1 MVTGVSNVIDFKARR
16 TACSVCSLKDICLPM
31 DLDQESREALEQII
45 ETIGPLHKGDYLFRQ
60 GDPFDAVYAVRSGYV
75 KTYLTTESGEEQ
87 VLGFYMPGEML
98 GLNSIHTE
106 HKRCSAEV
114 LNTSMVCRLPFDELS
129 MACRSI
135 PPLQRQLMRLM
146 SRELVMS
153 ESLSAIQTAEERIA
167 TFLLSWGERLARQ
180 GFSPRHYILPMT
192 RQDIGNYL
200 HLAPET
206 VSRCLGAFVEKGW
219 VDTFRREIKITNELA
234 LTAQCHND
242 WCI

>member
-1 MVTGVSNVIDFKARR
+1 MVTGLSNVVTFRARH

-31 DLDQESREALEQII
+31 DLDQESRKALELII

-60 GDPFDAVYAVRSGYV
+60 GDPFNALYAVRSGYV

-87 VLGFYMPGEML
+87 VLGFYVPGEML
-98 GLNSIHTE
+98 GLNSIHAE
-106 HKRCSAEV
+106 HERCSAEV
-114 LNTSMVCRLPFDELS
+114 LNTSMICRLPFNELS
-129 MACRSI
+129 AACRNI
-135 PPLQRQLMRLM
+135 PLLQRQLLRLM

-167 TFLLSWGERLARQ
+167 TFLLCWGERLARQ

-206 VSRCLGAFVEKGW
+206 VSRCLGSFVEKGW
-219 VDTFRREIKITNELA
+219 IDTFRREVKITNQLELNAHCLNGWA
-234 LTAQCHND
+234 L
-242 WCI
+242 

>member
-114 LNTSMVCRLPFDELS
+114 LNTSMVCRLPFNELS
-129 MACRSI
+129 VACRST
-135 PPLQRQLMRLM
+135 PPLQRQLMRPVGKGTGDVGIPAGHTDPR
-146 SRELVMS
+146 REIS
-153 ESLSAIQTAEERIA
+153 DFSA
-167 TFLLSWGERLARQ
+167 SWGERLSRQ
-180 GFSPRHYILPMT
+180 GVPARP
-192 RQDIGNYL
+192 
-200 HLAPET
+200 
-206 VSRCLGAFVEKGW
+206 
-219 VDTFRREIKITNELA
+219 
-234 LTAQCHND
+234 
-242 WCI
+242 

>member
-1 MVTGVSNVIDFKARR
+1 MVTGISNVVHFQARR
-16 TACSVCSLKDICLPM
+16 AACSVCSLQDICLPM
-31 DLDQESREALEQII
+31 DLDRESQQALEDII

-60 GDPFDAVYAVRSGYV
+60 GDPFDSIYAVRSGYV

-87 VLGFYMPGEML
+87 VLGFYMPGEIL
-98 GLNSIHTE
+98 GLNSIHSQQ
-106 HKRCSAEV
+106 KRCSAEV
-114 LNTSMVCRLPFDELS
+114 LNTSMICRLPFDELTL
-129 MACRSI
+129 ACRSI
-135 PPLQRQLMRLM
+135 PPLQRQLLRLM
-146 SRELVMS
+146 SRELVIS

-167 TFLLSWGERLARQ
+167 TFLLNWGERLARQ

-192 RQDIGNYL
+192 RQDIGNYV

-234 LTAQCHND
+234 LTTQCHND
-242 WCI
+242 WTL